1 MDFRPAKVKICQKL
15 DALRQKL
22 YKMIDTDFLTHMN
35 TLYDQAKRIENK
47 IIVVHYNVDEII
59 NQVDYVKMLLHNEH
73 ILLDLDHQLE
83 NVIVKKKFI
92 DSVSLKLPSDEFMK
106 YLSLFTY
113 STELKKLIN
122 LKHA

>member
-35 TLYDQAKRIENK
+35 TLYDQAKRIENR

-59 NQVDYVKMLLHNEH
+59 NQVDYVKMLLLNEH